1 MMSTSPVY
9 AEKPSLL
16 SFEKSMAIVL
26 VAISLMVVETFNGA
40 LRFYLDQAG
49 ISVLLYAP
57 KVACLLFFALEL
69 RSFKA
74 GPGVWLSLLVL
85 FLSAAWGAL
94 NGAQAGNF
102 AFALY
107 GISPLLF
114 GIACGDQI
122 IRHKRLFMWVIA
134 FCLLA
139 SLVGIALDR
148 SVSLPWKGYS
158 YTVGGTELSANTAW
172 TSEDID
178 RPAGFARM
186 SSAVASIISIFS
198 LYLMA
203 TLRSKL
209 LGLVVCVI
217 GLAGVILTTSKAPAL
232 AFIGGAGLLVMMRFR
247 WTVRATIVVAVVL
260 GMSLPFVA
268 MMTDFDANKISSTS
282 SLASIYDRLINTW
295 PNVIRTLMDEDRTL
309 TGVGFG
315 LVGSA
320 VAAFPVPGASIFMV
334 SDSTVV
340 YLWATFGLAGLF
352 LYALHIPLFFI
363 LADSVTRYGKALL
376 VTSFCI
382 CIVSWTTDTLEVTL
396 ANMFLGMAIGHALAM
411 KSRGR
416 QRAPKPHEL
425 PTWNG
430 LPGLS

>member
-9 AEKPSLL
+9 VEKPSLL
-16 SFEKSMAIVL
+16 SFDKSTAIVL
-26 VAISLMVVETFNGA
+26 VAISLILVETFNGA

-49 ISVLLYAP
+49 ISVVLYGP
-57 KVACLLFFALEL
+57 KIACLLLFALEL

-85 FLSAAWGAL
+85 LLSAGWAAL
-94 NGAQAGNF
+94 NGAQPGNF

-114 GIACGDQI
+114 GLACSDQI
-122 IRHKRLFMWVIA
+122 IRHKHLFMWVIA
-134 FCLLA
+134 LCLLA
-139 SLVGIALDR
+139 SLGGIALDR
-148 SVSLPWKGYS
+148 YVSLPWKGYS

-172 TSEDID
+172 ASEDVD
-178 RPAGFARM
+178 RPAGFARI
-186 SSAVASIISIFS
+186 SSALANIIAIFS

-209 LGLVVCVI
+209 LGILICVI

-232 AFIGGAGLLVMMRFR
+232 AFIGGTVLLLIMRFR
-247 WTVRATIVVAVVL
+247 WTARAAIVVSVLL

-268 MMTDFDANKISSTS
+268 MMTDFDATRISPTS

-295 PNVIRTLMDEDRTL
+295 PNVIRALMDDGHTL
-309 TGVGFG
+309 SGVGFG

-320 VAAFPVPGASIFMV
+320 VAAFPVVGADIFMV

-340 YLWATFGLAGLF
+340 YLWAMFGLVGLF

-363 LADSVTRYGKALL
+363 LADSVSRYGQALL

-396 ANMFLGMAIGHALAM
+396 ANLFMGMAIGHALAM

-416 QRAPKPHEL
+416 VPAPKPHEL

>member
-9 AEKPSLL
+9 VEKPSLL
-16 SFEKSMAIVL
+16 SFDKSTAVVL
-26 VAISLMVVETFNGA
+26 VAISLMIAESFNGA

-49 ISVLLYAP
+49 ISVLLYGP

-69 RSFKA
+69 RTFKA
-74 GPGVWLSLLVL
+74 GPCVWLSLLL
-85 FLSAAWGAL
+85 LLLSAGWAAL

-114 GIACGDQI
+114 GLACGDQI
-122 IRHKRLFMWVIA
+122 IRHKRLFMWAVV
-134 FCLLA
+134 FCLVA
-139 SLVGIALDR
+139 SLGGIALDR
-148 SVSLPWKGYS
+148 YISLPWKGYS
-158 YTVGGTELSANTAW
+158 YTVGGTELTANTAW
-172 TSEDID
+172 VAEDLD
-178 RPAGFARM
+178 RPAGFARI
-186 SSAVASIISIFS
+186 SSSLAIIISIFS

-203 TLRSKL
+203 TLRSRL
-209 LGLVVCVI
+209 LGLMVCVV

-232 AFIGGAGLLVMMRFR
+232 AFIGGTGLLLIMRYR
-247 WTVRATIVVAVVL
+247 WTARATIVVAVVL
-260 GMSLPFVA
+260 GMSLPFVG
-268 MMTDFDANKISSTS
+268 MMTDFDASRISPTG

-295 PNVIRTLMDEDRTL
+295 PNVIRTLMDDQRTL
-309 TGVGFG
+309 SGVGFG

-320 VAAFPVPGASIFMV
+320 VAAFPVPGAGIFMV

-340 YLWATFGLAGLF
+340 YLWAMLGLAGLF
-352 LYALHIPLFFI
+352 LYALHIPLFFV
-363 LADSVTRYGKALL
+363 LADSVSQYGRAML

-396 ANMFLGMAIGHALAM
+396 ANMFMGMAIGHALAM
-411 KSRGR
+411 KSRIR
-416 QRAPKPHEL
+416 SPSPKPHEL
-425 PTWNG
+425 PAWNG

>member
-9 AEKPSLL
+9 VEKPSLL
-16 SFEKSMAIVL
+16 SFDKSTAIVL
-26 VAISLMVVETFNGA
+26 VAISLMLVETFNGA
-40 LRFYLDQAG
+40 LRFYLDKAG

-85 FLSAAWGAL
+85 FLSAGWAAL
-94 NGAQAGNF
+94 NGAGAGNF
-102 AFALY
+102 AFSLY
-107 GISPLLF
+107 GLSPLLF
-114 GIACGDQI
+114 GIACGDQM
-122 IRHKRLFMWVIA
+122 IRHKRLLMWAIA
-134 FCLLA
+134 LCLMA
-139 SLVGIALDR
+139 SLAGLALDR
-148 SVSLPWKGYS
+148 YTDLPWKGYS

-172 TSEDID
+172 TSEDMD
-178 RPAGFARM
+178 RPAGFSRM
-186 SSAVASIISIFS
+186 SSSLAIIISILS

-209 LGLVVCVI
+209 LGLVICVI

-232 AFIGGAGLLVMMRFR
+232 AFIGGTGLLLIMRFR
-247 WTVRATIVVAVVL
+247 WTTRTTIAVAVLL
-260 GMSLPFVA
+260 GMSLPFVG
-268 MMTDFDANKISSTS
+268 MMTDFDPNKISASS

-295 PNVIRTLMDEDRTL
+295 PNVIQTLMEEDRTL

-320 VAAFPVPGASIFMV
+320 VAAFPVPTAGIFMV
-334 SDSTVV
+334 CDSTVV
-340 YLWATFGLAGLF
+340 YLWAMFGLAGLF
-352 LYALHIPLFFI
+352 LYALHIPMFFI
-363 LADSVTRYGKALL
+363 LADSVSRYGRAML

-411 KSRGR
+411 KSRVR
-416 QRAPKPHEL
+416 LPAPKPHEL